1 MAGPHTEGRG
11 RVIESLITIIRQL
24 HPQPWTSLEVY
35 LAVLG
40 AVVLGWVAINGV
52 VACAFAWSRHR
63 QIMRILQEGATYHDP
78 SIPLERD
85 HRDQALVRPPDRGAD
100 VSPAATGGV
109 DGASDTPVTA
119 YHVSQFAGRA
129 IDATATTLVDPRVAG
144 YARGTSLEA
153 PAEDRVAEPQCTGP
167 FSDAFDCPVHNPR
180 RRTVAE
186 RTR

>member
-1 MAGPHTEGRG
+1 M
-11 RVIESLITIIRQL
+11 IESLITLIRQL

-40 AVVLGWVAINGV
+40 AVVLVWIVIGWA
-52 VACAFAWSRHR
+52 ADRLFLWLRRR
-63 QIMRILQEGATYHDP
+63 QIRRILQTR
-78 SIPLERD
+78 SIYADASLPLERD
-85 HRDQALVRPPDRGAD
+85 RRDQAVVRPPDRGTD
-100 VSPAATGGV
+100 VSGANAIRLDGRSLSACTTSQPDGDSCTPAPA
-109 DGASDTPVTA
+109 
-119 YHVSQFAGRA
+119 
-129 IDATATTLVDPRVAG
+129 TLVDPRVAG